1 MMKPDYTHVN
11 MISKGSNQ
19 TPNQVRHFKMLF
31 QNKQQKIAAIGDIV
45 NVYGGS
51 HGRTIIFT
59 NKKQDANDIH
69 LHGNLKIDSQ
79 ILHGDIQQKLR
90 DVVFK
95 SFREGKLK
103 CLIATNVA
111 ARGLDLPKIDLI
123 IQLSPPEDT
132 DFYIHRS
139 GRTGRAGQEGTCIT
153 LTTDRE
159 EVLVNRIEKQANI
172 KMVQIGMP
180 QIDDIIKANTR
191 DLNKGFEQVSPD
203 ILPYFKQNA
212 QQIMSLHEP
221 EDALCRALALITG
234 YTQKILQRSLLCSA
248 EGYVTYMVTCHR
260 EIRTKSYMWGILKR
274 YFDQGMVE

>member
-1 MMKPDYTHVN
+1 MLNQGFEKDIEDIIAAVKEDLQYERRKLEEIQFLLFSATIPAWVKGVSQRIMKPDYDHVN
-11 MISKGSNQ
+11 MISRESNQ
-19 TPNQVRHFKMLF
+19 TPSQVRHLKILF

-69 LHGNLKIDSQ
+69 LHGNLKMDSQ

-123 IQLSPPEDT
+123 IQLSPPEDI

-139 GRTGRAGQEGTCIT
+139 GRTGRAGNEGTCISLIT
-153 LTTDRE
+153 ERE
-159 EVLVNRIEKQANI
+159 EYLVQKIEKVAKI
-172 KMVQIGMP
+172 KM
-180 QIDDIIKANTR
+180 
-191 DLNKGFEQVSPD
+191 
-203 ILPYFKQNA
+203 
-212 QQIMSLHEP
+212 
-221 EDALCRALALITG
+221 
-234 YTQKILQRSLLCSA
+234 QKV
-248 EGYVTYMVTCHR
+248 GVP
-260 EIRTKSYMWGILKR
+260 
-274 YFDQGMVE
+274 